1 MTLQCSQSGARVLQ
15 PGSKTNMKEESSV
28 KQIYAPVE
36 RVYSTLSNLENLRP
50 LLERAQNDESLRD
63 KLDQM
68 GQGASLD
75 GLKDV
80 VLTNDSI
87 SVPAPMFGTIS
98 MNVVDREENKC
109 IKFQTDKSPIEA
121 KMWIQVLP
129 VTAETSK
136 MRLTV
141 DANIP
146 FMLKAMVGSKL
157 KEGLE
162 KVADA
167 LAMIQY

>member
-1 MTLQCSQSGARVLQ
+1 
-15 PGSKTNMKEESSV
+15 MKEESSV

-50 LLERAQNDESLRD
+50 LLERAQNDEGLRE
-63 KLDQM
+63 KMRQV
-68 GQGASLD
+68 GQEGSLD

-98 MNVVDREENKC
+98 MEVVEREENKC
-109 IKFQTDKSPIEA
+109 IKFQTSQSPVEA

-129 VTAETSK
+129 VSAETSK
-136 MRLTV
+136 MRLTI
-141 DANIP
+141 DADVP
-146 FMLKAMVGSKL
+146 FMLKAMIGSKL
-157 KEGLE
+157 KEGVE